1 MSTTPQALLKKL
13 QALPP
18 QRRAEVED
26 FIDFLSLRNGNDR
39 SLVRAAQLVSEKH
52 LQALWDNPDDADY
65 DRL

>member
-1 MSTTPQALLKKL
+1 MSATPQALLKKL

-26 FIDFLSLRNGNDR
+26 FIDFLAARSDGDR
-39 SLVRAAQLVSEKH
+39 GLVRAAQAVSEKSLH
-52 LQALWDNPDDADY
+52 AVWDNPADADY